1 MGASR
6 GGCFPEHRE
15 AGPVGQ
21 KHHVEGQVQNYRKDA
36 ERSHL
41 RSDSRVTTGAQGA
54 DSGAG
59 WWRTRRTRSQEAGE
73 LLGHVCACA
82 VWGTTG
88 LSHDCGRAGG
98 GMARR
103 MQAG

>member
-15 AGPVGQ
+15 AGPAGQ

-41 RSDSRVTTGAQGA
+41 RSDSRVTMGAQGA

-59 WWRTRRTRSQEAGE
+59 MVENQMDQAPGGRGA
-73 LLGHVCACA
+73 LGPRVCLCS
-82 VWGTTG
+82 VGDHWPFT
-88 LSHDCGRAGG
+88 
-98 GMARR
+98 
-103 MQAG
+103 